1 MMPDRN
7 TSIAVIDPAEGVF
20 AVAERDFEIIIVG
33 AGPAGLTA
41 GLYVSRSKIS
51 VMCFEK
57 LAPGGEILN
66 TEHVED
72 YPGFEMIGGPELA
85 QKFTDHAVKF
95 GLKIVMEEVSEIR
108 KDGDDFFVK
117 TDMGEYRCGAV
128 IYTAGGFPR
137 KLDIPGE
144 EKYAGKGVSYCAL
157 CDGAFFQDEVI
168 TVVGG
173 GNSAV
178 EEAQFLTKYGS
189 KVYLVHRRQGFRAHQ
204 VAVDK
209 LTENEKVEFI
219 LNHVAEEVIGDDKEM
234 KAIRLKNVK
243 TGETQDIE
251 ANGLFVF
258 VGFIPNT
265 DIIKEDVEKDE
276 SGFIITDQNMET
288 NIPGLFV
295 AGDCRSQLI
304 RQITNASGDATTAA
318 VAAEKYLEAQ
328 EDAKKESA
336 PAAS

>member
-1 MMPDRN
+1 M
-7 TSIAVIDPAEGVF
+7 
-20 AVAERDFEIIIVG
+20 AERDYEIIIVG

-41 GLYVSRSKIS
+41 GLYVSRSKLDVI
-51 VMCFEK
+51 CYEK

-72 YPGFEMIGGPELA
+72 YPGFELVGGPELA
-85 QKFTDHAVKF
+85 QKFTDHAMKF
-95 GLKIVMEEVSEIR
+95 GLKIEMEEVTAIK
-108 KDGDDFFVK
+108 KDGEDFLVT
-117 TDMGEYRCGAV
+117 TDMGERRCGSV
-128 IYTAGGFPR
+128 IYTPGGFPR
-137 KLDIPGE
+137 KLEIPGE

-178 EEAQFLTKYGS
+178 EEAQFLTKFGS
-189 KVYLVHRRQGFRAHQ
+189 KVYLVHRRQGFRAHA

-209 LTENEKVEFI
+209 LIENDKVEF
-219 LNHVAEEVIGDDKEM
+219 LLDNVAEEVIGDDREM
-234 KAIRLKNVK
+234 KALRIRNVK
-243 TGETQDIE
+243 TGETRDVE

-265 DIIKEDVEKDE
+265 DIIKDEVEKDE
-276 SGFIITDQNMET
+276 VGFIVTDQNMET
-288 NIPGLFV
+288 KVPGLFV

-328 EDAKKESA
+328 KDAKKESA
-336 PAAS
+336 ASAAS

>member
-1 MMPDRN
+1 MA
-7 TSIAVIDPAEGVF
+7 T
-20 AVAERDFEIIIVG
+20 RDYDIIIVG

-41 GLYVSRSKIS
+41 GLYTARSKLN
-51 VMCFEK
+51 VVCFEK

-72 YPGFEMIGGPELA
+72 YPGFELIGGPELA

-95 GLKIVMEEVSEIR
+95 GLKIEMEEVEEVR
-108 KDGDDFFVK
+108 KDGDDFIVK
-117 TDMGEYRCGAV
+117 TDVGEYRCGAV
-128 IYTAGGFPR
+128 IYTPGGHPR
-137 KLDIPGE
+137 KLEIPGE

-189 KVYLVHRRQGFRAHQ
+189 KIYLIHRRQGFRAHA
-204 VAVDK
+204 VALDK
-209 LTENEKVEFI
+209 LKANPKAEMI
-219 LNHVAEEVIGDDKEM
+219 LDHVVEEVIGDDREM
-234 KAIRLKNVK
+234 KKVRLRNVK
-243 TGETQDIE
+243 TGETSELD

-258 VGFIPNT
+258 IGFIPNT
-265 DIIKEDVEKDE
+265 DLIKDPVEKDE
-276 SGFIITDQNMET
+276 GGFIITDQKMET
-288 NIPGLFV
+288 NVPGLFV

-328 EDAKKESA
+328 AEKKEGSA
-336 PAAS
+336 AAAAS

>member
-1 MMPDRN
+1 M
-7 TSIAVIDPAEGVF
+7 
-20 AVAERDFEIIIVG
+20 
-33 AGPAGLTA
+33 
-41 GLYVSRSKIS
+41 
-51 VMCFEK
+51 
-57 LAPGGEILN
+57 
-66 TEHVED
+66 
-72 YPGFEMIGGPELA
+72 
-85 QKFTDHAVKF
+85 
-95 GLKIVMEEVSEIR
+95 
-108 KDGDDFFVK
+108 
-117 TDMGEYRCGAV
+117 
-128 IYTAGGFPR
+128 
-137 KLDIPGE
+137 
-144 EKYAGKGVSYCAL
+144 
-157 CDGAFFQDEVI
+157 
-168 TVVGG
+168 
-173 GNSAV
+173 
-178 EEAQFLTKYGS
+178 
-189 KVYLVHRRQGFRAHQ
+189 
-204 VAVDK
+204 AVDK